1 MGLSSSSISVS
12 EMSVPLYR
20 NNVTSSCLLI
30 LPSLFRSRRLNVSL
44 ISGRNIGLLSVAN
57 PEGVWWGWGSAATAF
72 PEFMLGLGWG
82 KGPAR
87 SCNNE
92 SDWLIPGENTHPT
105 IPGDRLKCTI
115 PVSAICDRQGKFT
128 HSKSI
133 ALLRVQVLTLVKF
146 GGYGSSNERCVMM
159 NCLNLLK
166 IIGV

>member
-44 ISGRNIGLLSVAN
+44 ISGRKYRL
-57 PEGVWWGWGSAATAF
+57 AF
-72 PEFMLGLGWG
+72 SGESR
-82 KGPAR
+82 KGP
-87 SCNNE
+87 SNNE
-92 SDWLIPGENTHPT
+92 SDWLIPRENTHPT

-115 PVSAICDRQGKFT
+115 PLSAICDMQGKFT
-128 HSKSI
+128 HSTSL
-133 ALLRVQVLTLVKF
+133 ALLRVQVLTRVKF

-159 NCLNLLK
+159 NCLTLPK